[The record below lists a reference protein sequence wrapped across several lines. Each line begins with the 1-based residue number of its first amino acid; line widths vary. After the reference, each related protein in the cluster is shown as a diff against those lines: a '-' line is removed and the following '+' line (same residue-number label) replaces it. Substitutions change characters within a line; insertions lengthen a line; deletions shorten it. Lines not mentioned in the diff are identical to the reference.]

1 MAWRGPPRMT
11 FAFLWGL
18 GGGGGGAARGFLSIL
33 GLTRPEA
40 ARGGVRSRAGFC
52 CFPRINAAGGRRG
65 AALMSRL
72 QAALYFFCF
81 PLAAPR
87 VARVLASPRR
97 VRNRRAGLVGFGFER
112 SLVSA
117 VTCFWPDS
125 GYYSTPSRP
134 QCFKLIQLA
143 AAAQNNESRLA
154 GADPVSSQLDAYP
167 TKTAAKS
174 PFRPVSDGWRP
185 LGRLCS
191 LASMS
196 YTTLAASAAGR
207 YEQTQLT
214 REPTILGRSPTH
226 QSVAVERANARK
238 SGRQASWT
246 RESIFIFLLPGEL

>member
-1 MAWRGPPRMT
+1 MRQ
-11 FAFLWGL
+11 
-18 GGGGGGAARGFLSIL
+18 
-33 GLTRPEA
+33 
-40 ARGGVRSRAGFC
+40 
-52 CFPRINAAGGRRG
+52 
-65 AALMSRL
+65 MSRL
-72 QAALYFFCF
+72 RAALRFFWF
-81 PLAAPR
+81 PLAAR
-87 VARVLASPRR
+87 RLATVFTAQRR
-97 VRNRRAGLVGFGFER
+97 LGNAELAAVGLGFER

-143 AAAQNNESRLA
+143 AAGQNNESRL
-154 GADPVSSQLDAYP
+154 GWADPVSSQLDAYP

-207 YEQTQLT
+207 YEQTQQLRGADDPRQKSYAPICGGGASE
-214 REPTILGRSPTH
+214 REKNGQTGLLDQGEH
-226 QSVAVERANARK
+226 FHFFAAR
-238 SGRQASWT
+238 RVTQTLCQAT
-246 RESIFIFLLPGEL
+246 